1 MKEWHEVLGD
11 TKPPELDT
19 SSSPTTVYQR
29 RNIQEDTIESMGQD
43 GEIKIVK
50 CFSYEERELTLDEYQ
65 AMKTPAIEKIMQA
78 ISDTELNLT
87 AAMVENTEGGTA

>member
-29 RNIQEDTIESMGQD
+29 RNIQEETTESMGQD
-43 GEIKIVK
+43 GVK
-50 CFSYEERELTLDEYQ
+50 CFRYEERELTLDEYQ